1 MDFKAISLFRWQTH
15 SRFSRNTRHR
25 HLQHLKKT
33 GTDSSFEPDK
43 SSLSLDLTPP
53 LHFFVGG
60 ARFHFFRL
68 RVDSAQTSC
77 ETYLDISQ
85 TLRLLV
91 RKTPLLGI
99 LDSDQ
104 GRVNSPLR

>member
-1 MDFKAISLFRWQTH
+1 MTIHCLDGKPTPDFSG
-15 SRFSRNTRHR
+15 TRVIDTSNP
-25 HLQHLKKT
+25 LKKT
-33 GTDSSFEPDK
+33 GTPPVLNK
-43 SSLSLDLTPP
+43 TSLPLRVDVTPP
-53 LHFFVGG
+53 LNFLVGG

-68 RVDSAQTSC
+68 RVDSAQISC

-99 LDSDQ
+99 LDCDQ

>member
-15 SRFSRNTRHR
+15 SSFLGTRVIDTSNP
-25 HLQHLKKT
+25 LKKT
-33 GTDSSFEPDK
+33 GTDSIFEPDK
-43 SSLSLDLTPP
+43 SYLSLDLTPP
-53 LHFFVGG
+53 LNFLVWC
-60 ARFHFFRL
+60 ARFNFFRL
-68 RVDSAQTSC
+68 RVDYAQTSC

-99 LDSDQ
+99 LDCDQ
-104 GRVNSPLR
+104 GRVNSLLR